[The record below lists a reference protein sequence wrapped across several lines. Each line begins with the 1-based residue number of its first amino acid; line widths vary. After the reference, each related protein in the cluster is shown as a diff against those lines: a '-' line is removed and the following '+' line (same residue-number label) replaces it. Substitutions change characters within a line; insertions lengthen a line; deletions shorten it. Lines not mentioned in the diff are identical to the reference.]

1 MRNPPPNVCHLPLS
15 HFSAYTL
22 HFPRRVML
30 MQICDPIPSPKK
42 ESSEINPNGKSGNV
56 LRERHIASSPV
67 SHFCSQTG
75 KTHRVTL
82 SNIHICR
89 IWHDSWIMGS
99 RKGKG
104 ERKRQISEQ
113 VLSGYVFVIP
123 PFFFSF
129 YVLLVLCLSPFYG
142 DFMPR
147 TGPEMTLKVPAYS
160 KAKKLAKTKAHCCA
174 I

>member
-1 MRNPPPNVCHLPLS
+1 MTTSGCCKNVNKEWKEEKKLVPKVQSREWWRMPSTRERVRVGEENTLEKWSDNRILTRKFPLS
-15 HFSAYTL
+15 P
-22 HFPRRVML
+22 FPRT
-30 MQICDPIPSPKK
+30 
-42 ESSEINPNGKSGNV
+42 
-56 LRERHIASSPV
+56 
-67 SHFCSQTG
+67 SQTG

-82 SNIHICR
+82 SNIHI
-89 IWHDSWIMGS
+89 HDSWIMGL

-147 TGPEMTLKVPAYS
+147 TRPEMTLKVPVYS
-160 KAKKLAKTKAHCCA
+160 KAKKLAKTKAHCCT